1 LLNKLKDSELN
12 KKYSTSDIL
21 LQLSKIKI
29 YKFENSE
36 VLSEVPKKVREIIE
50 ALELDIDLLRTK
62 GKS

>member
-1 LLNKLKDSELN
+1 MLNKLKDSGLN
-12 KKYSTSDIL
+12 KKYSVSDVL

-29 YKFENSE
+29 YEFENSE
-36 VLSEVPKKVREIIE
+36 VLSEIPKKVREIIE

>member
-1 LLNKLKDSELN
+1 LLNKLRDSELN